1 MDETNSRSI
10 GKGYGFYLPIAFGLL
25 GLLIVGY
32 ATIAIV
38 YWSLWTHFFK
48 FSQWWVAVL
57 PVLAV
62 GFWIFIFA
70 CILKG
75 ADDKR
80 TKQRGTAIAE
90 ACKRINKQYLSKS
103 DVGVHC
109 GDYSAWLEINYDP
122 KKGELKINE
131 IKFNLN

>member
-1 MDETNSRSI
+1 MDNTNSRSI
-10 GKGYGFYLPIAFGLL
+10 GKGYGFYMPIAFGLL

-32 ATIAIV
+32 VAVALLYFT
-38 YWSLWTHFFK
+38 LFKLFFET
-48 FSQWWVAVL
+48 SSWWVAVL

-80 TKQRGTAIAE
+80 TKMRGSALAE
-90 ACKRINKQYLSKS
+90 VCKKINQQYLSKS
-103 DVGVHC
+103 DVGVSV
-109 GDYSAWLEINYDP
+109 GDYSGWLEISYDP
-122 KKGELKINE
+122 KKSRFKI
-131 IKFNLN
+131 